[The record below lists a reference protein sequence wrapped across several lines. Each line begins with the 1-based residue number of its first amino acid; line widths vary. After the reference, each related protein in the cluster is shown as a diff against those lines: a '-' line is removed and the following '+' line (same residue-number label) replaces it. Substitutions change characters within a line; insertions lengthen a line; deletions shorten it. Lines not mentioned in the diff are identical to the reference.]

1 VPSSALAPDRER
13 AGQLIL
19 IVSSA
24 LAAALVLAGL
34 IYAVGTGHRS
44 VAAAAAAGCEPG
56 LTSESEPCVTQQQLA
71 REYSG
76 MINPAGRQLS
86 IDTTAYSSSEHSHLA
101 AAQAALTAQVQVEQ
115 QLATWLAAIKVPASM
130 APQLTA
136 VIQADQARAKLTATQ
151 AHASSLGTM
160 RSLDRQVK
168 QATAAM
174 VAQVQLMQQAVNSP
188 PAA

>member
-115 QLATWLAAIKVPASM
+115 QLATRLAAIKVPASM

-151 AHASSLGTM
+151 AHASSLGAM